1 MSQTGQ
7 IFNIQKF
14 SINDGPGI
22 RTTVFFKGCPLACRW
37 CANPE
42 SQNRYAAQ
50 AQLLDDDRCRCRE
63 VTVEEVMAEVLQ
75 DKAFYDQSGGG
86 MTLSGGEGLQQV
98 EFAAAMCRAAR
109 AEGIH
114 TAAETTG
121 FAPPERFRL
130 LLDEVDLLLLDVK
143 HSDPAVH
150 RAGTGVD
157 NRLILDNL
165 RTAAVSGKDIIA
177 RIPVIPRFNSGPEDA
192 RRLAALLTDLKVHE
206 VHLLPFHQFG
216 ERKYQQMGVPYDY
229 DGVEQLHPEDLE
241 DYRQIFLDAGLD
253 CTFR

>member
-1 MSQTGQ
+1 MEQTGY
-7 IFNIQKF
+7 IFNLQKF

-50 AQLLDDDRCRCRE
+50 AQRLNDDRCRCRE
-63 VTVEEVMAEVLQ
+63 VTVEQVMAEVIQ
-75 DKAFYDQSGGG
+75 DKPFYDQSGGG
-86 MTLSGGEGLQQV
+86 MTLSGGEVLQQA
-98 EFAAAMCRAAR
+98 EFAAALCRAAR
-109 AEGIH
+109 EAGIH

-121 FAPPERFRL
+121 FAVPERFQM

-143 HSDPAVH
+143 HCDPAVH

-165 RTAAVSGKDIIA
+165 RTAAAADKPVIA

-192 RRLAALLTDLKVHE
+192 KRLAQLLAQFKIHE
-206 VHLLPFHQFG
+206 VHLLPFHQLG

-229 DGVEQLHPEDLE
+229 RGVDQLHPEDLE
-241 DYRQIFLDAGLD
+241 DYQQVFLDAGLN
-253 CTFR
+253 CTVQ

>member
-86 MTLSGGEGLQQV
+86 MTLSGGEVLQQV
-98 EFAAAMCRAAR
+98 EFAAALCRAAR
-109 AEGIH
+109 AEGVH

-121 FAPPERFRL
+121 FASPEHFRML
-130 LLDEVDLLLLDVK
+130 LEEIDLLLIDVK
-143 HSDPAVH
+143 HFDPGKH
-150 RAGTGVD
+150 REGAGVD

-165 RTAAVSGKDIIA
+165 RTAAASGKPMIA
-177 RIPVIPRFNSGPEDA
+177 RIPVIPRFNSTLEDA
-192 RRLAALLTDLKVHE
+192 SGLARLLTGLEVKE

-229 DGVEQLHPEDLE
+229 DGTDQLHPENLT

>member
-1 MSQTGQ
+1 MAQTGQ

-14 SINDGPGI
+14 SINDGSGI

-86 MTLSGGEGLQQV
+86 MT
-98 EFAAAMCRAAR
+98 
-109 AEGIH
+109 
-114 TAAETTG
+114 
-121 FAPPERFRL
+121 PPERFRL

-165 RTAAVSGKDIIA
+165 RTAAASGKDIIA

-229 DGVEQLHPEDLE
+229 SGIEQLHPEDLA

>member
-42 SQNRYAAQ
+42 SQNRYTAQ

-75 DKAFYDQSGGG
+75 DK
-86 MTLSGGEGLQQV
+86 
-98 EFAAAMCRAAR
+98 AAR

-229 DGVEQLHPEDLE
+229 SGIEQLHPEDLA